1 MVVLKTSE
9 EIEQM
14 KKPNRIVAEIL
25 EELAGMCR
33 PGVST
38 MELEER
44 ARKLTHQYKVK
55 PAFYQ
60 YRGYPAYLCV
70 SVNEEVVHG
79 IPRRDKL
86 LKDGDIVS
94 LDFGVVDQGFV
105 GDAALTVQVG
115 QVSEPVKKLLEVTR
129 QALDQAVE
137 KCRPGLHLAD
147 IAHAV
152 QSLAEA
158 NGFSVVRDF
167 VGHGVGRA
175 MHEDPQVPNFGT
187 PRPNLKLREGMVLA
201 LEPMVNMGTWRVKV
215 LDDGWTVVTED
226 GKPSAHF
233 EHSVAITANG
243 PLVLSQRN

>member
-1 MVVLKTSE
+1 MVVLKTRE

-14 KKPNRIVAEIL
+14 KKPNRIVAQIL
-25 EELAGMCR
+25 DELAAMCK
-33 PGVST
+33 PGAST

-44 ARKLTHQYKVK
+44 ARELTLQFKVQ
-55 PAFYQ
+55 PAFYN
-60 YRGYPAYLCV
+60 YRGYPAYLCA

-79 IPRRDKL
+79 IPRRDKV

-94 LDFGVVDQGFV
+94 LDFGVIDQGFI
-105 GDAALTVQVG
+105 GDAALTVEVG
-115 QVSEPVKKLLEVTR
+115 KVSAPVKKLLEVTKE
-129 QALDQAVE
+129 ALDRAVE
-137 KCRPGLHLAD
+137 QCRPGLHLGD
-147 IAHAV
+147 IARAV
-152 QSLAEA
+152 QSLAEG

-167 VGHGVGRA
+167 VGHGVGRS

-233 EHSVAITANG
+233 EHSVAITQDG

>member
-1 MVVLKTSE
+1 MVVLKTRQE
-9 EIEQM
+9 MEQM
-14 KKPNRIVAEIL
+14 KRPNQIVAEIL
-25 EELAGMCR
+25 DELSGMVR
-33 PGVST
+33 PGLST
-38 MELEER
+38 MDLEER
-44 ARKLTHQYKVK
+44 SRELTFKFKVK
-55 PAFYQ
+55 PAFYN
-60 YRGYPAYLCV
+60 YRGYPAYLCA

-79 IPRRDKL
+79 IPRKDKV
-86 LKDGDIVS
+86 LKEGDVVS
-94 LDFGVVDQGFV
+94 LDFGVIDQGFV
-105 GDAALTVQVG
+105 GDAAVTVKVG
-115 QVSEPVKKLLEVTR
+115 GVSAPVAKLLEVTR
-129 QALDQAVE
+129 EALDQAVE
-137 KCRPGLHLAD
+137 QCRPGRHLSD

-233 EHSVAITANG
+233 EHSVAVTSAG